1 MADYHHFRNLRSA
14 KRLHAKQNHDHHLYQ
29 NGGGEP
35 RGQEKVSRKGHA
47 TKKKALSIV
56 PDIIRRVL
64 TMKNTHY
71 YGKSGME

>member
-14 KRLHAKQNHDHHLYQ
+14 ERLDENVLDNHHQDC
-29 NGGGEP
+29 GGVS